1 LSNAATA
8 KEPSVIQLTDSAAS
22 AVRSAI
28 AGAAHPVGGLR
39 LQVETGGC
47 AGFKY
52 MMGLVADGEPDDL
65 VVENGDIKLFVDPAS
80 LPMLQG
86 VTVDFVISLDGSGF
100 TFDNPTASSSC
111 SCGKSFG

>member
-1 LSNAATA
+1 MLQR
-8 KEPSVIQLTDSAAS
+8 EGPDMIQLTDSAAN

-28 AGAAHPVGGLR
+28 AGATHPVGGLR

-47 AGFKY
+47 AGYKY
-52 MMGLVADGEPDDL
+52 MMGLVPSAAPDDII
-65 VVENGDIKLFVDPAS
+65 VEQGDLKLFVDAS
-80 LPMLQG
+80 SAPLLQG

-100 TFDNPTASSSC
+100 TFDNPSSTSSC